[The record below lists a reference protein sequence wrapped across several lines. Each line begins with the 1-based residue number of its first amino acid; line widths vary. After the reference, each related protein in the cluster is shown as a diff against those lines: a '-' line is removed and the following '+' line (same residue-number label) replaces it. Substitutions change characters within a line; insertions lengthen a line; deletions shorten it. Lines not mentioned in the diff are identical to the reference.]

1 MTDITALLAKA
12 PSDVKEQALLAD
24 DEARIAAALAREH
37 ITLDKA
43 VAQNEN
49 YFLRLLEF
57 ARSNE
62 HCTFHCPGRA
72 ACDHVVKGYTA
83 KVDAHGYVSYAPCQ
97 AGKAYEDVFSSAEL
111 KEAARIPALY
121 RAMTFANYDC
131 NEMNR
136 DALAYG
142 KTLSTGTSGGR
153 GLFLIGP
160 TGVGKTHLAVAILQA
175 WVQNNRSGAFCT
187 VPLLM
192 ERLRECVHSHER
204 KSRYLESLA
213 KVDLLV
219 LDDFGAEHDTDWVR
233 EQLLL
238 IIDARY
244 AEGKPM
250 VITSNL
256 TMEEFEA
263 EGGIAS
269 QRICSRLAGSCEVFL
284 LDGEDRRTMSPCQE
298 SCNMAPLC

>member
-1 MTDITALLAKA
+1 MTDLTALFAKV
-12 PSDVKEQALLAD
+12 PSDVKEPSLGAED
-24 DEARIAAALAREH
+24 TARIAAALAREH

-43 VAQNEN
+43 VTQNEN

-62 HCTFHCPGRA
+62 HCTFRCPGWD

-83 KVDAHGYVSYAPCQ
+83 RVDAHGYVSYSPCR
-97 AGKAYEDVFSSAEL
+97 AGKAYEDLFSSAEL
-111 KEAARIPALY
+111 KEAARIPSLY
-121 RAMTFANYDC
+121 RAMTFANYDSS
-131 NEMNR
+131 EMNR
-136 DALAYG
+136 EALAYA
-142 KTLSTGTSGGR
+142 KALSTGTSGTR

-160 TGVGKTHLAVAILQA
+160 TGVGKTHLAVATLQA
-175 WVQNNRSGAFCT
+175 WLQTNRSGAFCT
-187 VPLLM
+187 VPFLM
-192 ERLRECVHSHER
+192 ERLRECVHLQER
-204 KSRYLESLA
+204 KSQYLERLS

-256 TMEEFEA
+256 TLEELEA

-269 QRICSRLAGSCEVFL
+269 QRICSRLAGSCDVFL
-284 LDGEDRRTMSPCQE
+284 LDGVDRRTMPLCQE
-298 SCNMAPLC
+298 AGGPEPLC